1 MATTQRRSRHQL
13 TDEALAAIAEQGDSS
28 FQEPDPEFEQAYP
41 GVVDAEH
48 LPRCLHIA

>member
-41 GVVDAEH
+41 SGGLLNSLHTGVFVY
-48 LPRCLHIA
+48 